1 MSELNPSR
9 VVQHAS
15 TAKPVS
21 VLLSTRSAVEVTT
34 LLSQLVPHTALTITH
49 APDLATAAEL
59 MHDATFD
66 WVFLDAVPHAHP
78 SFVQALRR
86 RAKDQRVV
94 FIADPDVP
102 VSHQHGDRTWV
113 LTTPVTFE
121 AVRDLLAERATVRPP
136 PSWREAPT
144 WRRSG

>member
-9 VVQHAS
+9 VVDHAS

-21 VLLSTRSAVEVTT
+21 VLLSTRFVVELTA
-34 LLSQLVPHTALTITH
+34 LLSRLVPSTALTITH
-49 APDLATAAEL
+49 APNPRMAAEL
-59 MHDATFD
+59 THNGDFD
-66 WVFLDAVPHAHP
+66 WIFVDADPRSGAELN
-78 SFVQALRR
+78 QGLRG
-86 RAKDQRVV
+86 KRVV
-94 FIADPDVP
+94 FIAEPDVP
-102 VSHQHGDRTWV
+102 VSHRHGDPIRV

-144 WRRSG
+144 WRRRG